1 MEQVIEIIKGLHVV
15 DFLIKEAFYFV
26 IASAMISTAILIDLS
41 TGIKKAKALK
51 EKIHSKGLRMTFT
64 KLGDYLSIFYFGVIV
79 DISIHMISKTYI
91 PAGITLACLASCTIE
106 CISVIENLKA
116 RKSAAGKVPE
126 VAQKIINAKN
136 VKEAVDVIN
145 VIKELTQE
153 EEQK

>member
-1 MEQVIEIIKGLHVV
+1 MERVIIIFNELNIL

-26 IASAMISTAILIDLS
+26 VSAAMITAAILIDLS

-51 EKIHSKGLRMTFT
+51 CKVHSQGLRRTFT
-64 KLGDYLSIFYFGVIV
+64 KLGDYLSIYYFGIIV
-79 DISIHMISKTYI
+79 DIAIHMVSKTYI
-91 PAGITLACLASCTIE
+91 PAGIALACLASCTIE

-126 VAQKIINAKN
+126 IAEKIINAKN
-136 VKEAVDVIN
+136 VKEAIDVIN
-145 VIKELTQE
+145 TIKELTK

>member
-1 MEQVIEIIKGLHVV
+1 MEQVIEIIKGLNVV

-26 IASAMISTAILIDLS
+26 IASAMITAAILIDLS

-51 EKIHSKGLRMTFT
+51 CKIYSKGLRMTFT

-79 DISIHMISKTYI
+79 DIAIHMVSKTYV
-91 PAGITLACLASCTIE
+91 PVGIALACLASCTIE

-126 VAQKIINAKN
+126 IAEKIVNAKN
-136 VKEAVDVIN
+136 VKEAVDIIN
-145 VIKELTQE
+145 TIKELTKE
-153 EEQK
+153 EEQQ

>member
-1 MEQVIEIIKGLHVV
+1 MERVIIIFNELNIL

-26 IASAMISTAILIDLS
+26 VSAAMITAAILIDLS

-51 EKIHSKGLRMTFT
+51 CKIHSQGLRSTFT
-64 KLGDYLSIFYFGVIV
+64 KLGDYLSIFYFGIIV
-79 DISIHMISKTYI
+79 DIAIHMVSKAYI
-91 PAGITLACLASCTIE
+91 PAGIALACLASCTIE

-126 VAQKIINAKN
+126 IAEKIVNAKN
-136 VKEAVDVIN
+136 VKEAVDIIN
-145 VIKELTQE
+145 IIKELT